1 MANEADPE
9 ALSVGERQGE
19 PHDETP
25 HCRLN
30 RGPSGRNRRARCRA
44 AQFYIGADPYYGAGV
59 QVGPFGAGVGPRFGW
74 RDRYWDDG
82 YRAYG
87 AADCRIVRER
97 VVTPSGRVIVQ
108 RHRVCD

>member
-1 MANEADPE
+1 MMKLLIAASTAGLLAATAVP
-9 ALSVGERQGE
+9 A
-19 PHDETP
+19 
-25 HCRLN
+25 
-30 RGPSGRNRRARCRA
+30 A
-44 AQFYIGADPYYGAGV
+44 AQFYVGADPYGAGV
-59 QVGPFGAGVGPRFGW
+59 QVGPFAAGVGPRYGW